1 LNILKTLNFKWQLL
15 EMDYKE
21 LGGGEVNNTFLLT
34 CSELKIVLRI
44 ARYNDQHTLQYEAQ
58 ALGF

>member
-1 LNILKTLNFKWQLL
+1 
-15 EMDYKE
+15 MDYKE